1 MFKSAPKFDG
11 NKTKVQL
18 KMLLNRLTLLS
29 SKKTNLA
36 KGEKRKIAMLL
47 RDSKEAN
54 ARILVEHIIREDY
67 TLEAYECLRQY
78 AELLIAR
85 LNVMITDHQ
94 LKPEIERSVNTL
106 LYAGYLMGNEIDE
119 LKALLIQFSAKYG
132 KEHAKEV
139 IDNKEKYLEPRL
151 IKMLTSVDVPDP
163 SLIELYLT
171 EIAKAYN
178 VEYVPSPPTTT
189 PGGQFSATVGV
200 PLPMPG
206 MPVPVAA
213 DVPDLSDPAPSA
225 PAPPAAPPVVPPTA
239 PPTQPPTE
247 PPVVT
252 GVDVTSA
259 AGPSVYPVVLEKI
272 PQGFGVAF
280 DEDNVITTLV
290 AGGQFERCGLIA
302 VGDVVVAVNG
312 KACTADCTPKTL
324 AFGVPDGMPVTF
336 TLRKGGAGGKVDP
349 GSSSS
354 STAGVPAQG
363 VYPPS
368 PFEQTPQA
376 SEPSAQMPAP
386 ASVPPA
392 APAPSS
398 SQLPPYPA
406 NPTVEN
412 LDDVLAQRLEALKRS

>member
-1 MFKSAPKFDG
+1 
-11 NKTKVQL
+11 
-18 KMLLNRLTLLS
+18 
-29 SKKTNLA
+29 
-36 KGEKRKIAMLL
+36 
-47 RDSKEAN
+47 
-54 ARILVEHIIREDY
+54 
-67 TLEAYECLRQY
+67 
-78 AELLIAR
+78 
-85 LNVMITDHQ
+85 
-94 LKPEIERSVNTL
+94 
-106 LYAGYLMGNEIDE
+106 
-119 LKALLIQFSAKYG
+119 
-132 KEHAKEV
+132 
-139 IDNKEKYLEPRL
+139 
-151 IKMLTSVDVPDP
+151 
-163 SLIELYLT
+163 
-171 EIAKAYN
+171 
-178 VEYVPSPPTTT
+178 
-189 PGGQFSATVGV
+189 
-200 PLPMPG
+200 MPG

-259 AGPSVYPVVLEKI
+259 AGPSVYSVVLEKI

-336 TLRKGGAGGKVDP
+336 TLRKGSAGGKVDP

-412 LDDVLAQRLEALKRS
+412 LDDVLAQRLEALKRSHYPDWQKKQKFNQGKS